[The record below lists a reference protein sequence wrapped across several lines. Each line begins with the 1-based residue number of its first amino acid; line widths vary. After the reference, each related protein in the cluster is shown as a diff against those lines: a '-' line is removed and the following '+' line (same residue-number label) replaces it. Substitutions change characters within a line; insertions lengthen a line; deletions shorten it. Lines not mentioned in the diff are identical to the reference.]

1 MKTRRG
7 DVVLRVELHCE
18 TVPVS
23 YSQMDARTLVEAMT
37 LWEGTGTA
45 VAQAAHAVSGLLSD
59 HGIANL
65 IAGGLAVQLHGY
77 PRTTVD
83 VDIVVADVQQAHEFL
98 VANGYKP
105 SLVRMMAVI
114 DPIRRV
120 TIDLLPANKCLKREC
135 EVPFPEPKKPEAI
148 MQPVGLEELISLK
161 LDSWKHSPT
170 RRMRDKAD
178 VTELIM
184 RNALPRDLKVH
195 RAIQE
200 DYLAL
205 WDALAAEPPGPAA

>member
-1 MKTRRG
+1 M
-7 DVVLRVELHCE
+7 VSIALQHCFSIVYPE
-18 TVPVS
+18 
-23 YSQMDARTLVEAMT
+23 MDARTLVEAMT

-77 PRTTVD
+77 PRMTVD
-83 VDIVVADVQQAHEFL
+83 VDIVVPDVQQAHDFL
-98 VANGYKP
+98 VANGYKASAAQP
-105 SLVRMMAVI
+105 MAVI

-120 TIDLLPANKCLKREC
+120 KIDLLPSGKCLKGEC
-135 EVPFPEPKKPEAI
+135 EVPFPELEKSDAVMKPVA
-148 MQPVGLEELISLK
+148 LETLISLK

-178 VTELIM
+178 VAELIM
-184 RNALPRDLKVH
+184 RNELPRDLKVH
-195 RAIQE
+195 RAAKDE
-200 DYLAL
+200 YLAL
-205 WDALAAEPPGPAA
+205 WDALAAEPPGPPA

>member
-1 MKTRRG
+1 M
-7 DVVLRVELHCE
+7 LHA
-18 TVPVS
+18 
-23 YSQMDARTLVEAMT
+23 MDARTLVEAMT

-59 HGIANL
+59 HGIPNL

-83 VDIVVADVQQAHEFL
+83 VDIVVPDVQEAHEFL

-105 SLVRMMAVI
+105 SLVRLAAVI

-120 TIDLLPANKCLKREC
+120 AIDLLPSGKCLKREC
-135 EVPFPEPKKPEAI
+135 QVPFPEPKKPEAI

-161 LDSWKHSPT
+161 LDSWKHTPM
-170 RRMRDKAD
+170 RRMRDRAD
-178 VTELIM
+178 VAELIM
-184 RNALPRDLKVH
+184 RNKLPRDLKVH
-195 RAIQE
+195 RAVRDE
-200 DYLAL
+200 YFGL
-205 WDALAAEPPGPAA
+205 WDALAAEPPGPVA

>member
-1 MKTRRG
+1 
-7 DVVLRVELHCE
+7 
-18 TVPVS
+18 
-23 YSQMDARTLVEAMT
+23 MDARTLVEAMT

-105 SLVRMMAVI
+105 SLVQLLAVV

-120 TIDLLPANKCLKREC
+120 KIDLLPSGKCLKREC
-135 EVPFPEPKKPEAI
+135 EVPFPELPKAGAI
-148 MQPVGLEELISLK
+148 MQPVTLEALISLK

-170 RRMRDKAD
+170 RRMRDRAD
-178 VTELIM
+178 VAELIM
-184 RNALPRDLKVH
+184 RNELPRDLKVH
-195 RAIQE
+195 QAIQGE
-200 DYLAL
+200 YLTL
-205 WDALAAEPPGPAA
+205 WDALAAEPPGPRA